1 MPLETGGRAD
11 KHGNSYEIDCI
22 IYEMLKVLD
31 EKNYSVCIEPLGIDE
46 IGTDILVTN
55 FDGQKEHQQCKA
67 RNASKEYW
75 NISDLKEKNI
85 FSTWKVHLDRDC
97 FRKVALVSPI
107 ACTFLSDLHDRASNT
122 SGKTEDFY
130 SIQIMKSSKPFQEFY
145 EKFCFEM
152 DLNSDEDDYILKS
165 INYLKRIYYKQ
176 ISEYQLKE
184 MINQYIQF
192 LFSTKVETVYNA
204 FISLIVKEDILGQ
217 EITQII
223 LTNYFQKQEIIFRLK
238 DNDERIIP
246 RIQEINQE
254 YRKNFNPLLSGFVH
268 RKVFDDCIEA
278 ITNEKSII
286 ISGNAG
292 YGKSGCTEV
301 ILNYCEEEKIPHI
314 AIKLDRR
321 MPHRNCESWG
331 HDLGFPS
338 SIAHSIHWVSRN
350 KNAVIILDQLDALRW
365 TQANSSEA
373 LTVCMELIRQVEYL
387 NHERNKKIITV
398 FVCRTYDLENDNNIN
413 SLFKKQDA
421 LKNNWEIIKVNV
433 FEDKEVKEII
443 GENYESFLPK
453 LKNLLRI
460 PSNLYILQHLDEE
473 EVYEECLTTY
483 HLIDKWFKQICRKS
497 TTAGLQERAINEV
510 IKRIVDFLDKTGR
523 LYIPKQNLNI
533 EEAELDYL
541 ISSEI
546 IILQNNKVSF
556 VHQSILDYFISQSMF
571 EKYFNDSNQPIE
583 NIIGEKSKQN
593 PSRRYQVQMF
603 LQNILELDSSDFLL
617 IGEKMLTSNNIRY
630 YVKHIFYEILRQI
643 EEPDE
648 NITQFILTNY
658 ENNIFGNYLMKNTIL
673 GKKQYISILMA
684 HGILEQWYLKTEKKD
699 IVFNL
704 LQSITPN
711 FDDEIISFIE
721 KYAFKNMNDDKQ
733 FMRCFIHDT
742 TEENEEMFEL
752 RMMFYEK
759 YPEYIKEMFID
770 LKKIME
776 HFGKRLIQLI
786 AFCLKNKIENYNIY
800 LSSYEELDS
809 NNIFFIENT
818 EYILNELLPYIP
830 KESPLNIK
838 YSNWNEKHINKYG
851 IERTTVKLV
860 KKATIEL
867 INKSPQNF
875 WTYYKPYLGKG
886 YHIFNEIILASLSNM
901 PSKYS
906 NQIIDYLIID
916 FDKNI
921 FDYTSGAE
929 DQLGLTEEI
938 LKIHGN
944 TCTKERLSILEDKI
958 YKYISPYAIEWYKQR
973 IEQNK
978 TKKSPPVYSSFWGD
992 LQYKLL
998 QCLPEKKI
1006 SKKTK
1011 NLLNVLHRRF
1021 YKIPLR
1027 YSNTNIHSGWITS
1040 PVSGKNISK
1049 AQWLQIITNSKL
1061 KKQKR
1066 PKLVEVK
1073 DIFIESSSEA
1083 YARDFETVVQ
1093 QNPQEMI
1100 EIILENKKSVLPIFI
1115 DSLFLGIELSEKLEI
1130 IDFTI
1135 LEKLFLEFP
1144 CDMKNYRASY
1154 FCGIIKKLK
1163 NVSWSPEIIQ
1173 QLMNISLNHFNPEL
1187 SSNIA
1192 NQKVSCQTLRNNAL
1206 NSVKGRAAMAI
1217 GHLLQE
1223 NKEFFSQ
1230 FKDIIEKM
1238 LTDKNPEVCFAAMYA
1253 LYPSYNINKEWT
1265 EKNILHLYES
1275 DIRTTSFFN
1284 SNNMLFRLY
1293 STYKE
1298 KVIKIVK
1305 NCFES
1310 EDQELIEIGGHT
1322 ICEFYIHFK
1331 EFEKIVLSVE
1341 DKSEDQIKS
1350 ILEMAILYLD
1360 ISKYKEIAQKIILT
1374 YKNTDIDLQFPL
1386 SKIFNKRY
1394 INSIHDKEFL
1404 KELME
1409 SRVSKKLVRAF
1420 VNYLEENTNS
1430 IILYKDIILQ
1440 LCENILQMKLE
1451 DLKKQWGLENDI
1463 SKLII
1468 SLYDKTINTD
1478 KQIADKCMD
1487 LWDIMFERQLGSV
1500 REISQKLMER

>member
-31 EKNYSVCIEPLGIDE
+31 EKNYSICIEPLGIDE

-107 ACTFLSDLHDRASNT
+107 ACTFLFDLHDRGCNT
-122 SGKTEDFY
+122 NGKAEDFS
-130 SIQIMKSSKPFQEFY
+130 SIQIMKSDKKFQEFY
-145 EKFCFEM
+145 KNFCTEM
-152 DLNSDEDDYILKS
+152 GLNSNDNNDIFKS
-165 INYLKRIYYKQ
+165 IDYLKRIYYKQ

-268 RKVFDDCIEA
+268 RKVFDDCIKA

-292 YGKSGCTEV
+292 YGKSGCTEA

-711 FDDEIISFIE
+711 FDDEIISFIK

-830 KESPLNIK
+830 KESPLNTK

-886 YHIFNEIILASLSNM
+886 YHIFNEVILTSLSNM

-906 NQIIDYLIID
+906 NQIIDYLIIY

-1061 KKQKR
+1061 KKQKH

-1310 EDQELIEIGGHT
+1310 EDQELIEIGGHA

-1341 DKSEDQIKS
+1341 DKSEYQIKS

-1360 ISKYKEIAQKIILT
+1360 ISEYKEIAQKIILT

-1386 SKIFNKRY
+1386 SKIFNKIY
-1394 INSIHDKEFL
+1394 IDSIYNKEFL

-1409 SRVSKKLVRAF
+1409 SKVSRKLVRTF

-1440 LCENILQMKLE
+1440 LCENILQIKLE
-1451 DLKKQWGLENDI
+1451 DLKQEWELENHI

-1468 SLYDKTINTD
+1468 FLYDKTINID
-1478 KQIADKCMD
+1478 KQTSDKCMD

>member
-1 MPLETGGRAD
+1 MPFETGGRAD
-11 KHGNSYEIDCI
+11 KLGNSYEIDCI

-97 FRKVALVSPI
+97 FRKVALISPI

-122 SGKTEDFY
+122 SGKAEDFY

-152 DLNSDEDDYILKS
+152 DLNSDEDDDILKS

-184 MINQYIQF
+184 MINLYIQNF
-192 LFSTKVETVYNA
+192 FSTKVETVYNA
-204 FISLIVKEDILGQ
+204 FVSLIVKEDILGKETTQ
-217 EITQII
+217 TILMDYLKKQGIT
-223 LTNYFQKQEIIFRLK
+223 FRLQ
-238 DNDERIIP
+238 DNDERISP

-254 YRKNFNPLLSGFVH
+254 YRKNFNPLLNGFVH

-292 YGKSGCTEV
+292 YGKSGCTEA
-301 ILNYCEEEKIPHI
+301 ILNYCEEKKIPHI

-321 MPHRNCESWG
+321 TPHKNCKSWG

-387 NHERNKKIITV
+387 NHERNKKIIIV

-413 SLFKKQDA
+413 SLFKKQYT
-421 LKNNWEIIKVNV
+421 LKNDWKTIRVDV
-433 FEDKEVKEII
+433 FEENEVKEII
-443 GENYESFLPK
+443 GKNYENFLPK
-453 LKNLLRI
+453 LKNLLKI
-460 PSNLYILQHLDEE
+460 PSNLYIWQHLDKN
-473 EVYEECLTTY
+473 EVYEGCLTTS
-483 HLIDKWFKQICRKS
+483 HLINNWFEQICRKS

-711 FDDEIISFIE
+711 FDDEIISFIK

-1049 AQWLQIITNSKL
+1049 TQWLQIITNSKL
-1061 KKQKR
+1061 KNQKHS
-1066 PKLVEVK
+1066 KLVEVK
-1073 DIFIESSSEA
+1073 DGFIDSSSEA
-1083 YARDFETVVQ
+1083 YARDFQTVVQ

-1100 EIILENKKSVLPIFI
+1100 EIILKNKEYVLPIFI

-1144 CDMKNYRASY
+1144 CDMKSYRASY
-1154 FCGIIKKLK
+1154 FCGIIKNLK
-1163 NVSWSPEIIQ
+1163 KVSWSPEIIQ
-1173 QLMNISLNHFNPEL
+1173 QLMNIALNHFNPEL

-1192 NQKVSCQTLRNNAL
+1192 NQKDSCQTLRNNAL

-1253 LYPSYNINKEWT
+1253 LYPSYNINKEWA

-1275 DIRTTSFFN
+1275 DIRTLSFFN
-1284 SNNMLFRLY
+1284 SNKILFHLY
-1293 STYKE
+1293 YTYKE
-1298 KVIKIVK
+1298 KVIKIVE

-1310 EDQELIEIGGHT
+1310 EDQELIEIGGHA

-1341 DKSEDQIKS
+1341 DKSEYQIKS

-1360 ISKYKEIAQKIILT
+1360 ISEYKEIAQKIILT

-1386 SKIFNKRY
+1386 SKIFNKIY
-1394 INSIHDKEFL
+1394 IDSIYNKEFL

-1409 SRVSKKLVRAF
+1409 SKVSRKLVRAF

-1430 IILYKDIILQ
+1430 IILYKDIILR

-1451 DLKKQWGLENDI
+1451 DLKQEWGLENHI

-1468 SLYDKTINTD
+1468 FLYDKTINID
-1478 KQIADKCMD
+1478 KQTSDKCMD

>member
-292 YGKSGCTEV
+292 YGKSGCTEA

-350 KNAVIILDQLDALRW
+350 KNAVIIFDQLDALRW

-593 PSRRYQVQMF
+593 SSRRYQVQMF

>member
-1 MPLETGGRAD
+1 MPYEIGGRAD
-11 KHGNSYEIDCI
+11 KRGNSYEIDCI

-31 EKNYSVCIEPLGIDE
+31 EKNYSVCIEPLGTDE

-75 NISDLKEKNI
+75 DISDLKEKNI
-85 FSTWKVHLDRDC
+85 FSTWKFHLDRDC

-122 SGKTEDFY
+122 NDKAEDFY
-130 SIQIMKSSKPFQEFY
+130 SIQIIKNS
-145 EKFCFEM
+145 EKFQKFYKNFCDEM
-152 DLNSDEDDYILKS
+152 GLNSNDNNDIFKS
-165 INYLKRIYYKQ
+165 IDYLKRIYYKQ
-176 ISEYQLKE
+176 ISEHQLKE

-204 FISLIVKEDILGQ
+204 FISLIVKEDIFGQ

-223 LTNYFQKQEIIFRLK
+223 LTNYFQKQKINFRLQ
-238 DNDERIIP
+238 DNDERISP

-254 YRKNFNPLLSGFVH
+254 YRENFNPLLSGFVH

-278 ITNEKSII
+278 IANEKSII

-292 YGKSGCTEV
+292 YGKSGCTEA
-301 ILNYCEEEKIPHI
+301 ILNYCEKEKIPHI

-321 MPHRNCESWG
+321 TPHKNCESWG

-387 NHERNKKIITV
+387 NYERKKNITIV
-398 FVCRTYDLENDNNIN
+398 FVCRTYDLKNDNNIN
-413 SLFKKQDA
+413 SLFKKQDT
-421 LKNNWEIIKVNV
+421 LKNDWKTIRVDV
-433 FEDKEVKEII
+433 FEENEVKEII
-443 GENYESFLPK
+443 GENYENFLPK

-460 PSNLYILQHLDEE
+460 PSNLYIWQHLDKNEI
-473 EVYEECLTTY
+473 YESCLTTS
-483 HLIDKWFKQICRKS
+483 HLIDNWFEQICRKS
-497 TTAGLQERAINEV
+497 KMAGLEEKAVNEAIKN
-510 IKRIVDFLDKTGR
+510 IVVFLDKTGR
-523 LYIPKQNLNI
+523 LYIPKQISNI
-533 EEAELDYL
+533 GEAELNYL

-546 IILQNNKVSF
+546 IILQNNKLSF
-556 VHQSILDYFISQSMF
+556 VHQSILDYFISLSMS
-571 EKYFNDSNQPIE
+571 EKYFNKQSIE
-583 NIIGEKSKQN
+583 EIIGEKSKQD
-593 PSRRYQVQMF
+593 PKRRYQIQMF

-617 IGEKMLTSNNIRY
+617 IGEKMLISNNIRY

-648 NITQFILTNY
+648 NITLFILTNY
-658 ENNIFGNYLMKNTIL
+658 KNNIFGNYLIRNTIL

-711 FDDEIISFIE
+711 FDDEIISFIK
-721 KYAFKNMNDDKQ
+721 KYAFKNINEDKQ
-733 FMRCFIHDT
+733 FMKCFIHDT

-770 LKKIME
+770 IKKIMK

-786 AFCLKNKIENYNIY
+786 SFCLKNKIENYNIH

-809 NNIFFIENT
+809 NDIFFANNAEFV
-818 EYILNELLPYIP
+818 LNELLPYIP
-830 KESPLNIK
+830 KESPLNVK

-886 YHIFNEIILASLSNM
+886 YHIFNEIILTSLLSM
-901 PSKYS
+901 PPQYS
-906 NQIIDYLIID
+906 DQIIDYLITD

-921 FDYTSGAE
+921 FDYTSGTE

-958 YKYISPYAIEWYKQR
+958 YKYISPYATEWYKKR

-978 TKKSPPVYSSFWGD
+978 TKESSPVYWSFWGD

-1006 SKKTK
+1006 SKKTRD
-1011 NLLNVLHRRF
+1011 LLNVLHRRF
-1021 YKIPLR
+1021 YKVPLH
-1027 YSNTNIHSGWITS
+1027 YSNSNIHSGWIAS

-1073 DIFIESSSEA
+1073 DGFIESSSQA
-1083 YARDFETVVQ
+1083 YARDFQTVVQ

-1100 EIILENKKSVLPIFI
+1100 EIILENKECVLPIFI

-1144 CDMKNYRASY
+1144 CDIKSYRASY

-1163 NVSWSPEIIQ
+1163 NISWSSEIIQ
-1173 QLMNISLNHFNPEL
+1173 QLMNIALNHFNPEL

-1192 NQKVSCQTLRNNAL
+1192 NEKDSCQTLRNNAL

-1253 LYPSYNINKEWT
+1253 LYPSYNIDKEWT

-1284 SNNMLFRLY
+1284 SNNMLFHLY

-1298 KVIKIVK
+1298 KIIKIVE

-1310 EDQELIEIGGHT
+1310 EDQELIKIGGHT

-1341 DKSEDQIKS
+1341 DKSEYQIKS

-1360 ISKYKEIAQKIILT
+1360 ISEYKEIAQKIILT

-1386 SKIFNKRY
+1386 SKIFNKIY
-1394 INSIHDKEFL
+1394 IDSIYNKEFL

-1409 SRVSKKLVRAF
+1409 SKVSRKLVQAF

-1451 DLKKQWGLENDI
+1451 DLKQEWELENHI

-1468 SLYDKTINTD
+1468 FLYDKTINID
-1478 KQIADKCMD
+1478 KQTSDKCMD

>member
-292 YGKSGCTEV
+292 YGKSGCTEA